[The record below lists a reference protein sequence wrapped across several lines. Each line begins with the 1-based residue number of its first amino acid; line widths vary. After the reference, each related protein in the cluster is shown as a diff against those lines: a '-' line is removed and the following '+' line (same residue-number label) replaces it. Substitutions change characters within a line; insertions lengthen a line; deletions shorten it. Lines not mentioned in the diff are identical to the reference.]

1 MHVNLYLELTKIKSV
16 VHLDLLG
23 ISFHPLKNI
32 NVWSDAGMIVT
43 NNRSVYTQLKLLRN
57 HGLINRDVV
66 DLLDNSRMDTVQAV
80 VGNWILPKAKV
91 IARTRITNAKFLD
104 KSLSKI
110 KKA

>member
-16 VHLDLLG
+16 VHFGLTG
-23 ISFHPLKNI
+23 AFSFHPLKNI

-66 DLLDNSRMDTVQAV
+66 DLLGYNSRMDTVQAV

-91 IARTRITNAKFLD
+91 IARTRNN
-104 KSLSKI
+104 
-110 KKA
+110 